1 VFASAN
7 PLWAVWW
14 LIRLRKEVK
23 TMATVNTEAAR
34 AAFEA
39 AGLKGDA
46 LDRALAGIASMRTT
60 ATIEVVVNSAEE
72 RKFGDVSI
80 FKVQGNGYRKP
91 AMGLFR
97 DQISVLIEQLQAAQ
111 TTLSDE
117 S

>member
-1 VFASAN
+1 
-7 PLWAVWW
+7 
-14 LIRLRKEVK
+14 
-23 TMATVNTEAAR
+23 MATVNTESAR

-46 LDRALAGIASMRTT
+46 LDRAMAGISALRTT
-60 ATIEVVVNSAEE
+60 ATIEVVVNGAEE

-91 AMGLFR
+91 AMGLFG
-97 DQISVLIEQLQAAQ
+97 DQIPALIEQLQAAQ
-111 TTLSDE
+111 TVLSDE

>member
-1 VFASAN
+1 
-7 PLWAVWW
+7 
-14 LIRLRKEVK
+14 
-23 TMATVNTEAAR
+23 MATVNTEAAK

-39 AGLKGDA
+39 AGLSGDA
-46 LDRALAGIASMRTT
+46 LDRALAGVASLRTT

-97 DQISVLIEQLQAAQ
+97 DQIEPLMEQLASAQ
-111 TTLSDE
+111 TALSDE